1 MRSREADSLLIRDDP
16 LHPRESAFPSTRPVA
31 TTDWGR
37 SLAEAVRDPAKLI
50 SRLRLPE
57 SLLEPAKR
65 AAELFP
71 LLVPESYLRRME
83 PGNPRDP
90 LLLQV
95 LPLGAEERDVP
106 GFNADALHEA
116 EFRRAPGLLYKYAG
130 RALLIATGA
139 CAVHCRYC
147 FRRHYPYG
155 EEPRRWDDWQPALEA
170 IAADE
175 SLHEIIL
182 SGGDPLMLSD
192 RRLLELC
199 TALDAIPHLQR
210 LRIHTRLPI
219 VLPERMTGELL
230 EALSSLRAT
239 VIFVV
244 HANHP
249 NEIAG
254 PKDTRSFGNTGC
266 LAGDCA
272 ETLRRMV
279 RSGFT
284 VLNQS
289 VLLRNINDDA
299 DVLAKLCENLV
310 NLGVLPYYLHQLD
323 RVAGTAHF
331 EVPDTVGVALIA
343 ELRKRLPGY
352 AVPEFVREMP
362 GELHKVPIRMEYR
375 MSNTE

>member
-1 MRSREADSLLIRDDP
+1 
-16 LHPRESAFPSTRPVA
+16 V
-31 TTDWGR
+31 
-37 SLAEAVRDPAKLI
+37 LI
-50 SRLRLPE
+50 SRLKLPA
-57 SLLEPAKR
+57 SLLEPANR

-71 LLVPESYLRRME
+71 LLVPESYLRRMR
-83 PGNPRDP
+83 PGDPSDP

-95 LPLGAEERDVP
+95 LPLGVEERDVP
-106 GFNADALHEA
+106 GFTADALHEA
-116 EFRRAPGLLYKYAG
+116 EFRRAPGLLHKYAG
-130 RALLIATGA
+130 RALLIATGT

-155 EEPRRWDDWQPALEA
+155 EEPRRWDDWQPALDA

-175 SLHEIIL
+175 SLHEILL

-219 VLPERMTGELL
+219 VLPERMTVELL
-230 EALSSLRAT
+230 DALSALRMT

-244 HANHP
+244 HTNHP
-249 NEIAG
+249 REI
-254 PKDTRSFGNTGC
+254 
-266 LAGDCA
+266 AGDCA

-289 VLLRNINDDA
+289 VLLRGVNDDA
-299 DVLAKLCENLV
+299 DALAKLCEKLV
-310 NLGVLPYYLHQLD
+310 NLGVIPYYLHQLD
-323 RVAGTAHF
+323 RVAGTSHF
-331 EVPDTVGVALIA
+331 EVSDAVGVALIA

-352 AVPEFVREMP
+352 AVPAFVREVP
-362 GELHKVPIRMEYR
+362 GELHKVPIV
-375 MSNTE
+375 

>member
-1 MRSREADSLLIRDDP
+1 MTRIGRVFADVGQAFQPDLKPPHESEAEGHSGQAGTPDLRDW
-16 LHPRESAFPSTRPVA
+16 RQ
-31 TTDWGR
+31 
-37 SLAEAVRDPAKLI
+37 SLAEAIREPAELI
-50 SRLRLPE
+50 ERLRLPAA
-57 SLLEPAKR
+57 LLEPATR
-65 AAELFP
+65 AAGLFP
-71 LLVPESYLRRME
+71 LLVPESYLRRMR
-83 PGNPRDP
+83 PGDPRDP

-95 LPLGAEERDVP
+95 LPLGDEEREVP
-106 GFNADALHEA
+106 GFTADALHEA
-116 EFRRAPGLLYKYAG
+116 GFRRAPGLLHKYAG
-130 RALLIATGA
+130 RALLIAAGA
-139 CAVHCRYC
+139 CAVNCRYC

-155 EEPRRWDDWQPALEA
+155 EEPRRWDDWQPALDA
-170 IAADE
+170 IATDD

-199 TALDAIPHLQR
+199 TAVDAISHLQR

-219 VLPERMTGELL
+219 VLPERLTAELL
-230 EALSSLRAT
+230 EGLSSLKTT

-254 PKDTRSFGNTGC
+254 
-266 LAGDCA
+266 DCA
-272 ETLRRMV
+272 KTLRRMV

-289 VLLRNINDDA
+289 VLLRGVNDNVDA
-299 DVLAKLCENLV
+299 LAELCEKLA
-310 NLGVLPYYLHQLD
+310 NLGVMPYYLHQLD

-331 EVPDTVGVALIA
+331 EVADDVGVALIA

-352 AVPEFVREMP
+352 AVPALVREEP
-362 GELHKVPIRMEYR
+362 GELHKVPIGERSDGVVE
-375 MSNTE
+375 